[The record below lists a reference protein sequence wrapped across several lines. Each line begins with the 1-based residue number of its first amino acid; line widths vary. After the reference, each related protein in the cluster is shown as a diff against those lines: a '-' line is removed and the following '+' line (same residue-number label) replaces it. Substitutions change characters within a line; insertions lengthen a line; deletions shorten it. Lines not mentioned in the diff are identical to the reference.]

1 MNAIIRYLHP
11 KNYPEVI
18 ECGPSALTTSDRLG
32 KGLGWMSLALGA
44 AALFAGGRIAAALGL
59 ETKSNLVRLIGAR
72 EIASGIL
79 TLSPD
84 RTTGLWT
91 RVAGDVMD
99 VMLVAT
105 ALDAPPS
112 RQRDNAKLAL
122 AAVAGI
128 AVLDV
133 VAAIGTTAERRRIG
147 EPKNFAKRSGFPRG
161 VDAARGSAK
170 DFDTPRDMGD
180 QVAVGG

>member
-1 MNAIIRYLHP
+1 MGAVIRYLHP

-18 ECGPSALTTSDRLG
+18 ESGPSALTTSDHLG
-32 KGLGWMSLALGA
+32 KGLGWMSLGLGA
-44 AALFAGGRIAAALGL
+44 AALFAGGRIAQALGL
-59 ETKSNLVRLIGAR
+59 ENKSSLVRLIGAR
-72 EIASGIL
+72 EVVSGIM

-84 RTTGLWT
+84 RETGLWS
-91 RVAGDVMD
+91 RVAGDAMD

-128 AVLDV
+128 AVLDMI
-133 VAAIGTTAERRRIG
+133 AAIGTTAERRRTG
-147 EPKNFAKRSGFPRG
+147 EPKSFAKRSGFPRG
-161 VDAARGSAK
+161 VNATRGSAK
-170 DFDTPRDMGD
+170 DFTTPRDMRSGLAG
-180 QVAVGG
+180 VS

>member
-1 MNAIIRYLHP
+1 MSAIIRYLHP

-18 ECGPSALTTSDRLG
+18 ESGPSALTTSDHLG
-32 KGLGWMSLALGA
+32 KGLGWMSLGLGA

-59 ETKSNLVRLIGAR
+59 ENKSSLVRLIGAR
-72 EIASGIL
+72 EVVSGIM

-84 RTTGLWT
+84 RETGLWS
-91 RVAGDVMD
+91 RVAGDAMD

-122 AAVAGI
+122 AALAGI
-128 AVLDV
+128 AVLDMI
-133 VAAIGTTAERRRIG
+133 AAIGTTAERRRTG
-147 EPKNFAKRSGFPRG
+147 EPKSFAKRSGFPRG

-170 DFDTPRDMGD
+170 DFHTPRDMCD
-180 QVAVGG
+180 QPAIGR

>member
-18 ECGPSALTTSDRLG
+18 ESGPSALTASDHLG
-32 KGLGWMSLALGA
+32 KGLGWMSLGLGA
-44 AALFAGGRIAAALGL
+44 AALFAGGRSAAALGL
-59 ETKSNLVRLIGAR
+59 ENKSNLVRLIGVR
-72 EIASGIL
+72 EVASGVM

-84 RTTGLWT
+84 RKTGLWS

-99 VMLVAT
+99 IMLVAA

-128 AVLDV
+128 TVLDLI
-133 VAAIGTTAERRRIG
+133 AAIGTTSERRRTG
-147 EPKNFAKRSGFPRG
+147 EPRSYADRSGFPRG
-161 VDAARGSAK
+161 VQASRGAARNFVPSA
-170 DFDTPRDMGD
+170 DFRDPLR
-180 QVAVGG
+180 AAH

>member
-1 MNAIIRYLHP
+1 MGAVIRYLHP

-18 ECGPSALTTSDRLG
+18 ESGPSALTTSDHLG
-32 KGLGWMSLALGA
+32 KGLGWMSLGLGA
-44 AALFAGGRIAAALGL
+44 AALFAGGRIAQALGL
-59 ETKSNLVRLIGAR
+59 ENKSSLVRLIGAR
-72 EIASGIL
+72 EVVSGIM

-84 RTTGLWT
+84 RETGLWS
-91 RVAGDVMD
+91 RVAGDAMD

-128 AVLDV
+128 AVLDMI
-133 VAAIGTTAERRRIG
+133 AAIGTTAERRRTG
-147 EPKNFAKRSGFPRG
+147 EPRSFANRSGFPRG

-170 DFDTPRDMGD
+170 DFHTPRDMCD
-180 QVAVGG
+180 QPAIGR

>member
-1 MNAIIRYLHP
+1 MSAIIRYLHP

-18 ECGPSALTTSDRLG
+18 ESGPSALTTSDRLG
-32 KGLGWMSLALGA
+32 KGLGWMSLGLGA
-44 AALFAGGRIAAALGL
+44 AALFAGGRIAEALGL
-59 ETKSNLVRLIGAR
+59 ENKSHLVRLIGAR
-72 EIASGIL
+72 EIASGIM

-84 RTTGLWT
+84 RQTGLWT

-105 ALDAPPS
+105 ALDAPPT

-128 AVLDV
+128 ALLDV
-133 VAAIGTTAERRRIG
+133 LAAIGTTAERRRIG
-147 EPKNFAKRSGFPRG
+147 EPKSFAKRSGFPRG
-161 VDAARGSAK
+161 VNATWGSAK
-170 DFDTPRDMGD
+170 DFTTPRDMRSGFAG
-180 QVAVGG
+180 VS

>member
-1 MNAIIRYLHP
+1 MNAIVRYLHP

-18 ECGPSALTTSDRLG
+18 ESGPSALTTSDGLG
-32 KGLGWMSLALGA
+32 KGLGWMSLGLGA
-44 AALFAGGRIAAALGL
+44 AALFAGGRIAGALGL
-59 ETKSNLVRLIGAR
+59 ENKSNLVRLIGVR
-72 EIASGIL
+72 EVASGIM

-84 RTTGLWT
+84 RTTGLWS

-122 AAVAGI
+122 AAATGI
-128 AVLDV
+128 AVLDII
-133 VAAIGTTAERRRIG
+133 AAIGTTAERRRTD
-147 EPKNFAKRSGFPRG
+147 EPRQFNDRSGFPRG
-161 VDAARGSAK
+161 VNASRGAARNFVPPA
-170 DFDTPRDMGD
+170 DMRDPLR
-180 QVAVGG
+180 AAH